1 MADSSQRSLMV
12 DSRHVKGLEKL
23 TCVRL
28 AEVISQKNTISSE
41 VITEAL
47 YAQDKHGDAF
57 VQTLVA
63 GGHITEWDLAKLVA
77 ENFQLPFLMA
87 SSYSI
92 SEEAKKRVPEAMLF
106 ENLIVPIDVF
116 DDVLCL
122 AMPILSTYD
131 QLNKLQRD
139 LKCEIFPY
147 VGLISENKKVLTDM
161 HKDYPMWLEA
171 EQKRREEAL
180 RKRNR
185 AAAVHTRTGGPQF
198 APIPYG
204 ACTPLAGEAL
214 TEPAEG
220 VAAHARINNKHGK
233 VIETPGWS
241 SWACRQG

>member
-1 MADSSQRSLMV
+1 MADSSPCARTV
-12 DSRHVKGLEKL
+12 DPRHVKGLEKL

-57 VQTLVA
+57 VQTLVT

-87 SSYSI
+87 SSYAI
-92 SEEAKKRVPEAMLF
+92 SEEAKKRVPETMLF

-116 DDVLCL
+116 DDVLCV

-147 VGLISENKKVLTDM
+147 VGLISENKKVLASLFPSFKTWFEQD
-161 HKDYPMWLEA
+161 
-171 EQKRREEAL
+171 QKRRENAAT
-180 RKRNR
+180 KRANTKEKGGDWMSIFDAGD
-185 AAAVHTRTGGPQF
+185 AAIQDNLGGIGQKKSS
-198 APIPYG
+198 APPK
-204 ACTPLAGEAL
+204 
-214 TEPAEG
+214 
-220 VAAHARINNKHGK
+220 R
-233 VIETPGWS
+233 
-241 SWACRQG
+241 

>member
-1 MADSSQRSLMV
+1 MADSSPCACTV
-12 DSRHVKGLEKL
+12 DPRDVKGLEKL

-57 VQTLVA
+57 VQTLVT

-87 SSYSI
+87 SSYAI
-92 SEEAKKRVPEAMLF
+92 SEEAKKRVPETMLF

-116 DDVLCL
+116 DDVLCV

-147 VGLISENKKVLTDM
+147 VGLISENKKVLASLFPNFKT
-161 HKDYPMWLEA
+161 WFEQ
-171 EQKRREEAL
+171 EQKRRENAAT
-180 RKRNR
+180 KRANTKEKGGDWMSIFDAGD
-185 AAAVHTRTGGPQF
+185 AAIQDNLGGIGQKKPS
-198 APIPYG
+198 APPK
-204 ACTPLAGEAL
+204 
-214 TEPAEG
+214 
-220 VAAHARINNKHGK
+220 R
-233 VIETPGWS
+233 
-241 SWACRQG
+241 